1 MTEAVASTPAA
12 HTLPVG
18 GSLHPRV
25 HAAALYADAAY
36 QEHLDYGEGG
46 DSGEL
51 FYDVISMLLRAAE
64 GRYVEGLAQLAAR
77 KRQPGYMVAR
87 LGLDRAESI
96 IASIAPETPCSE
108 TLESLAEAAKIL
120 EVEEDAA
127 REIIALASGDCGVA
141 RHALGL
147 LLLVPP
153 LADGARGVEEGAIGG

>member
-1 MTEAVASTPAA
+1 MTEAVASTTAA
-12 HTLPVG
+12 HTLPAG
-18 GSLHPRV
+18 GSLHPLV
-25 HAAALYADAAY
+25 HAAVLYADAAY

-51 FYDVISMLLRAAE
+51 FYDIVSMLLRASE

-87 LGLDRAESI
+87 LGLDRAEAI
-96 IASIAPETPCSE
+96 IASIAPEAPCSE
-108 TLESLAEAAKIL
+108 TLESLAEAARIL

-127 REIIALASGDCGVA
+127 REILALASGDCGVA

-153 LADGARGVEEGAIGG
+153 AGGTYGVGEEGATGS